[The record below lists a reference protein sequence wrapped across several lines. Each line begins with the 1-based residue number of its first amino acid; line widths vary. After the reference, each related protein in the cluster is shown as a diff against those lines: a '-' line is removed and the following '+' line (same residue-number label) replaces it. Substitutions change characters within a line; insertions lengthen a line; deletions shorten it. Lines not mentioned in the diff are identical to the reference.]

1 MVWSMFT
8 SLQQKKEFKKVWI
21 LDVLHMLVSSWN
33 NVPATTISNCFRKVN
48 FVHSNDA
55 EVIPL
60 QENENNSND
69 FNVDEE
75 KWKSISLKLLS
86 LKH

>member
-1 MVWSMFT
+1 M
-8 SLQQKKEFKKVWI
+8 
-21 LDVLHMLVSSWN
+21 
-33 NVPATTISNCFRKVN
+33 N